1 MREASLVR
9 YLETAGMNELLI
21 IIGVTAGAFIGT
33 NLDNLLLLATM
44 YSRYYRHPWTVTAGY
59 FAGMNLIAAITI
71 VIGELGEFVPLA
83 YLGLLGVIPMMMGVL
98 ALWKLFRD
106 SQTEEVD
113 SAFAGNSRLAIFF
126 ALIAIQLSNG
136 TDTIITFSALYADS
150 SNPSDYI
157 VAPTFFIMIGI
168 FSWVAYYSV
177 KHPKLSHFLVRYGQY
192 VTPFILIF
200 VGFYILSNTASDL
213 VPG

>member
-1 MREASLVR
+1 
-9 YLETAGMNELLI
+9 MNELLI

-44 YSRYYRHPWTVTAGY
+44 YSRYYRHPWIVTAGY
-59 FAGMNLIAAITI
+59 FVGMNLIAAITI
-71 VIGELGEFVPLA
+71 AIGEIGEFIPLA
-83 YLGLLGVIPMMMGVL
+83 YLGLLGVIPMMMGVI
-98 ALWKLFRD
+98 ALWRIFRD

-136 TDTIITFSALYADS
+136 TDTILTFSALYADS

-157 VAPTFFIMIGI
+157 VAPTFFIMVCI

-177 KHPKLSHFLVRYGQY
+177 KHPRLSHFLVRYGKY
-192 VTPFILIF
+192 VTPLILIL
-200 VGFYILSNTASDL
+200 VGYYILSNTASDL
-213 VPG
+213 LPG

>member
-1 MREASLVR
+1 
-9 YLETAGMNELLI
+9 MNELLI
-21 IIGVTAGAFIGT
+21 IIGVTVGAFIST

-59 FAGMNLIAAITI
+59 FVGMNLIAAITI
-71 VIGELGEFVPLA
+71 AIGELGDFIPLA
-83 YLGLLGVIPMMMGVL
+83 YLGLLGVIPMMMGLL
-98 ALWKLFRD
+98 ALWKLFRR
-106 SQTEEVD
+106 SQTDEVG
-113 SAFAGNSRLAIFF
+113 SSYAGNSFLAIFL
-126 ALIAIQLSNG
+126 ALITIQLSNG
-136 TDTIITFSALYADS
+136 ADTIITFSALYADS

-157 VAPTFFIMIGI
+157 VAPTFFAMVGI
-168 FSWVAYYSV
+168 FACLAYYSV
-177 KHPKLSHFLVRYGQY
+177 KHPRLSHYLVRYGQY